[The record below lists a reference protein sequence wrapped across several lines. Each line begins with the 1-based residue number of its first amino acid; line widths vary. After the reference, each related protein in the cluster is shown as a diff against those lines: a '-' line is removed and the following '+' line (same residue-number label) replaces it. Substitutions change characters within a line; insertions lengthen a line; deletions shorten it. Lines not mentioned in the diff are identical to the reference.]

1 MSASRK
7 LRGFCI
13 SMALRSWNKWHSS
26 HVDCRAGLA
35 ALAREHCTRMCQRE
49 KIAAAAASCYWIC
62 DLNIFE
68 SKRWYVIWARVPPE
82 KKRHNARVEN
92 ASFRFP
98 PPHRSLVYMAAA
110 SGLREAH
117 RTRGAHWTS
126 RASWS
131 VIQALESSVKLEAQD
146 ASVWGLS

>member
-13 SMALRSWNKWHSS
+13 NMGLRSWNKWHSS

-49 KIAAAAASCYWIC
+49 KIAAAAASSYWMC

-82 KKRHNARVEN
+82 KKRHNAGVEN
-92 ASFRFP
+92 ASFRF

-117 RTRGAHWTS
+117 RNSGGTLDQPGKLVSHPS
-126 RASWS
+126 SF
-131 VIQALESSVKLEAQD
+131 QALWSLKLKMLQR
-146 ASVWGLS
+146 GLS